1 MKNGSSGSGSGSSR
15 HRVQS
20 PSAGAA
26 HISDSLPGIQPRH
39 RVQSPSAG
47 AAQPST
53 MPSTRATSTPSTG
66 GTIMAFGRKS
76 WDPLG
81 RPGSQSPPTDASA
94 WAPSPQEARETARA
108 GG

>member
-26 HISDSLPGIQPRH
+26 RFPDSLPDIQPRH

-53 MPSTRATSTPSTG
+53 TPRTRATSTPSTG
-66 GTIMAFGRKS
+66 CTSMALGRKS

-81 RPGSQSPPTDASA
+81 CP
-94 WAPSPQEARETARA
+94 
-108 GG
+108 